1 MNAIL
6 ATTHDF
12 MLALRGTMP
21 WTLSDNFKD
30 ISKMDMS
37 FFRKMTKGANLV
49 MGYNT
54 WLSLNEQTLPGRRLH
69 IIITSKEIE
78 STDKVKYVTLEE
90 FKKTYMKMEN
100 LWCIGGAKLY
110 SELIPHCEDIYWN
123 ELNLHKR
130 NYNKLIGCSPKSE
143 RLFLDKT
150 LKNFLQTRGGAS
162 YKEMETV
169 LMSDGN
175 QSFITYHHIRKNE
188 YPELNICI

>member
-21 WTLSDNFKD
+21 WTLSDDFD
-30 ISKMDMS
+30 TISKMDMS

-54 WLSLNEQTLPGRRLH
+54 WLSLHEQTLPGRGIH
-69 IIITSKEIE
+69 FVITSKKIE
-78 STDKVKYVTLEE
+78 STDKVKFMTLDE
-90 FKKTYMKMEN
+90 FKKNHIDMEN

-110 SELIPHCEDIYWN
+110 SALIPYCNDVYWN
-123 ELNLHKR
+123 ELTLQKR
-130 NYNKLIGCSPKSE
+130 KYNKLIGCSPKNE

-175 QSFITYHHIRKNE
+175 HSFITYHHMRKFI
-188 YPELNICI
+188 YPELNISI